1 MKILL
6 FVISILL
13 CSTTVFAGDNET
25 RTFLVLFQSKE
36 LKTLKVSVKDIESQ
50 FSSFFKTRSYQGNSV
65 PSILIEIPDCD
76 FDVCFLGD
84 FLIELELGEKI
95 KLQELAFRLI
105 DITKEKKSYE
115 SELMTYEYQHK
126 KGLKSEKP
134 ERASPRS

>member
-1 MKILL
+1 
-6 FVISILL
+6 
-13 CSTTVFAGDNET
+13 
-25 RTFLVLFQSKE
+25 
-36 LKTLKVSVKDIESQ
+36 LKVSVKDIESQ

>member
-1 MKILL
+1 MKSLLLVITLL
-6 FVISILL
+6 FYSV
-13 CSTTVFAGDNET
+13 TAFAEDHET
-25 RTFLVLFQSKE
+25 KTFLVLFQSKE

>member
-6 FVISILL
+6 FVISIIF

>member
-6 FVISILL
+6 FVISILF

>member
-6 FVISILL
+6 FVISILF

-50 FSSFFKTRSYQGNSV
+50 FSSFFKTRSYEGNSV